1 MRSDRVALTLV
12 LLLGAPPGPARPEA
26 SVIERILAVVQERP
40 VLLSEVRVVAEVRGL
55 AEAEA
60 LEALIDE
67 RLMFDQAARLPPT
80 DVSEAEVDALL
91 VPIRES
97 RPALEGRLSEG
108 ELRRLFRRQA
118 VILKF
123 VDLRFRPQ
131 VRVADDLPADERE
144 REVKKG
150 LDQRVE
156 AWVKDLRAGAE
167 IRYPR

>member
-1 MRSDRVALTLV
+1 MRSDRVALVLV
-12 LLLGAPPGPARPEA
+12 PLLAALPGPARPEA
-26 SVIERILAVVQERP
+26 LVIERILAVVQERP
-40 VLLSEVRVVAEVRGL
+40 VLLSEVKVVAEVRGL
-55 AEAEA
+55 PEADA

-67 RLMFDQAARLPPT
+67 RLMFDQAARLPQT

-91 VPIRES
+91 LPIRES
-97 RPALEGRLSEG
+97 RPALLDRVSLG
-108 ELRRLFRRQA
+108 EMRRLFRRQA

-131 VRVADDLPADERE
+131 VRVAEDLPAEERE
-144 REVKKG
+144 REMKKS
-150 LDQRVE
+150 LDLRVE